1 MILRTRFARLSRGAP
16 SWRLLST
23 SWDLP
28 SPPSSSMVSLYLDVQ
43 TLQHGDVIPVSTSA
57 ASDSVTAKAST
68 ATSSV
73 STKTCVSLS
82 SKSIIQLAN
91 VLNRRSGTA
100 TSGRITLAPTPPS
113 LTPHRTSASP
123 PSFLA
128 DTPSP
133 PDRIR
138 IRPTPQS
145 HRHYFLHFHPRRIDE
160 LDEHLLRWTGGG
172 CDGCRGG
179 SWASDAVRVDACV
192 TYCARRSW
200 KLFRREPCL
209 RKSGKGCRA
218 MRVRLL
224 SIPSYS
230 LP

>member
-1 MILRTRFARLSRGAP
+1 MDRFVRASEAASGEELRWGADDFTDEVCP
-16 SWRLLST
+16 LVKGCTISAAAVDLLS
-23 SWDLP
+23 LP
-28 SPPSSSMVSLYLDVQ
+28 SPPSSSMVSLYRDVQ

-57 ASDSVTAKAST
+57 ASDSAAAKAST

-123 PSFLA
+123 PLFLA

-138 IRPTPQS
+138 ISPTPQS

-179 SWASDAVRVDACV
+179 SWASDAVRVDAFNV
-192 TYCARRSW
+192 
-200 KLFRREPCL
+200 L
-209 RKSGKGCRA
+209 R
-218 MRVRLL
+218 
-224 SIPSYS
+224 
-230 LP
+230 